1 MDEITLKFTLKVFIV
16 ILLIF
21 SLIVFINTIG
31 LNLNTEDKPKKLIK
45 IVTMEGL
52 ETIPETDVNF
62 NKTNSFCESHRG
74 SSNVLEESCGNL
86 TRRNCVSS
94 SCCVFTSENKCVAG
108 DKKGPT
114 FNSDSKGKT
123 INLDYYY
130 YQDKCY
136 GPKCPN
142 L

>member
-1 MDEITLKFTLKVFIV
+1 MDENTLKFTLKVFIV
-16 ILLIF
+16 VLLIF
-21 SLIVFINTIG
+21 ALIVFINTIG
-31 LNLNTEDKPKKLIK
+31 LNLNTEEKPKKLIK
-45 IVTMEGL
+45 VVTLEGL
-52 ETIPETDVNF
+52 ETIPETDITF
-62 NKTNSFCESHRG
+62 NKKNSFCESHRG
-74 SSNVLEESCGNL
+74 SSNILEESCGNL
-86 TRRNCVSS
+86 TQRNCIST

-114 FNSDSKGKT
+114 FNSDAKGKT
-123 INLDYYY
+123 KNLDYYY